1 MFLKNARLLAG
12 GRFAGILVTS
22 VALFGATFL
31 RAADEPP
38 SKVEGVH
45 EAIGVMFVV
54 GSGLGRMQ
62 FSDEEVDQII
72 SGIRKGFK
80 LKEMPPEVRAL
91 EPKVD
96 EIMQAKMQLAREAQ
110 RAEAAKAA
118 AENKAKGAA
127 FLAELAKKPGVLKDP
142 SGFYYEILKEGD
154 GPAPTMADTVR
165 LHYHGTLIDG
175 TVFDSSVERGQPA
188 SFPMGGVIKGFSGGL
203 TKCRAG
209 GKVRIYIPS
218 ELGYGDNPR
227 PGGKIKP
234 GDTLVFECTLLEVS
248 K

>member
-1 MFLKNARLLAG
+1 
-12 GRFAGILVTS
+12 
-22 VALFGATFL
+22 
-31 RAADEPP
+31 
-38 SKVEGVH
+38 
-45 EAIGVMFVV
+45 
-54 GSGLGRMQ
+54 
-62 FSDEEVDQII
+62 
-72 SGIRKGFK
+72 
-80 LKEMPPEVRAL
+80 
-91 EPKVD
+91 
-96 EIMQAKMQLAREAQ
+96 MQAKMQLAREAQ

-154 GPAPTMADTVR
+154 GPVPTMADTVR

-203 TKCRAG
+203 SKCRAG
-209 GKVRIYIPS
+209 GKVRIYVPS